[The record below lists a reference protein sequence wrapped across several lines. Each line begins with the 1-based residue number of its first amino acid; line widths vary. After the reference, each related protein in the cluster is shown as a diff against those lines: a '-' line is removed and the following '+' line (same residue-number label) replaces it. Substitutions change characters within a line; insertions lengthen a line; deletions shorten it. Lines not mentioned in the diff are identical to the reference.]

1 MIRRS
6 RLVNK
11 VFSPP
16 ADTRL
21 KFQGFAPNNKNK
33 NKIIMM
39 INNDVVYKIVQRFVT
54 GFPPNEWATIADHTL
69 PNHLHRSISSKSI
82 ALMSMSKL
90 Q

>member
-1 MIRRS
+1 
-6 RLVNK
+6 
-11 VFSPP
+11 
-16 ADTRL
+16 
-21 KFQGFAPNNKNK
+21 
-33 NKIIMM
+33 MM